1 MNGIICVNKPKDWT
15 SFDVVAKFRGIA
27 RTKKCGHT
35 GTLDP
40 MATGVL
46 PILLGNATKLSSLIP
61 DSDKGYR
68 AGFQLGVTTDT
79 LDCTGTVLSR
89 VPVQVSTQQLETAL
103 ESFRGTISQIPPMYS
118 AVQVNGRR
126 LYDLARSG
134 QTVERPSRTVT
145 IHQLDLLNYNPQ
157 TGEGELE
164 VFCSKGTY
172 IRSLVDDLGKALGCG
187 GMLTSLI
194 RSQANGFTL
203 DDCLTLEECQRLA
216 DTGELE
222 GHVLPPDR
230 VLKELPAL
238 SLNRVQAEKF
248 RHGVKLD
255 LNRLQL
261 PKQAEGNLR
270 VYDSN
275 GLFLGLAR
283 CNWDQAELVIVK
295 LLAVWPE
302 VKQQ

>member
-15 SFDVVAKFRGIA
+15 SFDVVAKLRGIA

-46 PILLGNATKLSSLIP
+46 PVLLGNATKLSSLIP

-68 AGFQLGVTTDT
+68 AGFQLGVITDT
-79 LDCTGTVLSR
+79 LDCTGKVLSTA
-89 VPVQVSTQQLETAL
+89 PVQVSTAQLETAL

-118 AVQVNGRR
+118 AVQVKGQR

-145 IHQLDLLNYNPQ
+145 IHRLDLLNYDPQ
-157 TGEGELE
+157 TGRGELE

-172 IRSLVDDLGKALGCG
+172 IRSLVDDLGKALECG

-194 RSQANGFTL
+194 RIQANGFTL
-203 DDCLTLEECQRLA
+203 KDCLTLEECQRLA
-216 DTGELE
+216 DAGELE
-222 GHVLPPDR
+222 GCVLPEDR

-238 SLNRVQAEKF
+238 SLNRVQSEKF

-255 LNRLQL
+255 LNRLRL
-261 PKQAEGNLR
+261 PEQAEGNLR
-270 VYDSN
+270 VYGSN

-283 CNWDQAELVIVK
+283 CNWDQGELVIVK

-302 VKQQ
+302 VNQK

>member
-61 DSDKGYR
+61 DSDKGYC

-89 VPVQVSTQQLETAL
+89 VPVQVSAQQLETAL

-145 IHQLDLLNYNPQ
+145 IHQLNLLDYDPK
-157 TGEGELE
+157 TGEGKLE

-187 GMLTSLI
+187 GMLTSLV

-216 DTGELE
+216 DAGELE
-222 GHVLPPDR
+222 GRVLPADR
-230 VLKELPAL
+230 VLKELPVL

-255 LNRLQL
+255 LNRLRL
-261 PKQAEGNLR
+261 PEQAEGNLR
-270 VYDSN
+270 VYDSS

-283 CNWDQAELVIVK
+283 CNWDEAELVIVK

-302 VKQQ
+302 VKQE

>member
-61 DSDKGYR
+61 DSDKGYC

-79 LDCTGTVLSR
+79 LDCTGTVLSS
-89 VPVQVSTQQLETAL
+89 VPVQVSAQQLETAL

-145 IHQLDLLNYNPQ
+145 IHQLNLLDYDPK
-157 TGEGELE
+157 TGEGKLE

-187 GMLTSLI
+187 GMLTSLV
-194 RSQANGFTL
+194 RSQANGFIL

-216 DTGELE
+216 DAGELE
-222 GHVLPPDR
+222 GRVLPADR
-230 VLKELPAL
+230 VLKELPVL

-255 LNRLQL
+255 LNRLHL

-270 VYDSN
+270 VYDSD

-283 CNWDQAELVIVK
+283 CNWDEAELVIVK

-302 VKQQ
+302 VKQE

>member
-61 DSDKGYR
+61 DSDKGYC

-89 VPVQVSTQQLETAL
+89 LPVQVSAQQLETAL

-145 IHQLDLLNYNPQ
+145 IHQLNLLDYDPK
-157 TGEGELE
+157 TGEGKLE

-187 GMLTSLI
+187 GMLTSLV
-194 RSQANGFTL
+194 RSQANGFIL

-216 DTGELE
+216 DAGELE
-222 GHVLPPDR
+222 GRVLPADR
-230 VLKELPAL
+230 VLEELPAL

-255 LNRLQL
+255 LNRLHL

-270 VYDSN
+270 VYDSS

-283 CNWDQAELVIVK
+283 CNWDEAELVIVK

-302 VKQQ
+302 VKQL

>member
-61 DSDKGYR
+61 DSDKGYC

-89 VPVQVSTQQLETAL
+89 VPVQVSAQQLETAL

-145 IHQLDLLNYNPQ
+145 IHQLNLLDYDPK
-157 TGEGELE
+157 TGEGKLE

-187 GMLTSLI
+187 GMLTSLV
-194 RSQANGFTL
+194 RSQANGFIL
-203 DDCLTLEECQRLA
+203 DDCLTLEECQKLA
-216 DTGELE
+216 DAGELE
-222 GHVLPPDR
+222 GRVLPADR
-230 VLKELPAL
+230 VLKELPVL

-255 LNRLQL
+255 LNRLHL
-261 PKQAEGNLR
+261 TKQAEGNLR
-270 VYDSN
+270 VYDSS

-283 CNWDQAELVIVK
+283 CNWDEAELVIVK

-302 VKQQ
+302 VKQE

>member
-61 DSDKGYR
+61 DSDKGYC

-79 LDCTGTVLSR
+79 LDCTGTVLSS
-89 VPVQVSTQQLETAL
+89 VPVQVSAQQLETAL

-145 IHQLDLLNYNPQ
+145 IHQLNLLDYDPK
-157 TGEGELE
+157 TGEGKLE

-187 GMLTSLI
+187 GMLTSLV
-194 RSQANGFTL
+194 RSQANGFIL

-216 DTGELE
+216 DAGELE
-222 GHVLPPDR
+222 GRVLPADR
-230 VLKELPAL
+230 VLKELPVL

-255 LNRLQL
+255 LNRLRL

-270 VYDSN
+270 VYDSD

-283 CNWDQAELVIVK
+283 CNWDEAELVIVK

-302 VKQQ
+302 VKQK

>member
-61 DSDKGYR
+61 DSDKGYC

-89 VPVQVSTQQLETAL
+89 VPVQVSAQQLETAL

-145 IHQLDLLNYNPQ
+145 IHRLNLLDYDPK
-157 TGEGELE
+157 TGEGKLE

-187 GMLTSLI
+187 GMLTSLV
-194 RSQANGFTL
+194 RSQANGFIL

-216 DTGELE
+216 DAGELE
-222 GHVLPPDR
+222 GRVLPADR
-230 VLKELPAL
+230 VLEELPVL

-255 LNRLQL
+255 LNRLHL

-270 VYDSN
+270 VYDSS

-283 CNWDQAELVIVK
+283 CNWDEAELVIVK

>member
-61 DSDKGYR
+61 DSDKGYC

-79 LDCTGTVLSR
+79 LDCTGTVLSS
-89 VPVQVSTQQLETAL
+89 VPVQVSAQQLETAL
-103 ESFRGTISQIPPMYS
+103 ESFRGTISQIQPMYS

-145 IHQLDLLNYNPQ
+145 IHQLNLLDYDPK
-157 TGEGELE
+157 TGEGKLE

-187 GMLTSLI
+187 GMLTSLV
-194 RSQANGFTL
+194 RSQANGFIL
-203 DDCLTLEECQRLA
+203 DDCLTLEECQKLA
-216 DTGELE
+216 DAGELE
-222 GHVLPPDR
+222 GRVLPADR
-230 VLKELPAL
+230 VLKELPVL

-255 LNRLQL
+255 LNRLHL

-270 VYDSN
+270 VYDSS

-283 CNWDQAELVIVK
+283 CNWDEAELVIVK

-302 VKQQ
+302 VKQE

>member
-15 SFDVVAKFRGIA
+15 SFDVVAKFRGIT

-89 VPVQVSTQQLETAL
+89 VSVQVSTQQLETAL

-157 TGEGELE
+157 TGEGKLE

-222 GHVLPPDR
+222 GHVLPPDQ

>member
-61 DSDKGYR
+61 DSDKGYC

-89 VPVQVSTQQLETAL
+89 VPVQVSAQQLETAL

-145 IHQLDLLNYNPQ
+145 IHQLNLLDYDPQ
-157 TGEGELE
+157 TGEGKLE

-187 GMLTSLI
+187 GMLTSLV
-194 RSQANGFTL
+194 RSQANGFIL

-216 DTGELE
+216 DAGELE
-222 GHVLPPDR
+222 GRVLPADR
-230 VLKELPAL
+230 VLKELPVL
-238 SLNRVQAEKF
+238 LLNRVQAEKF

-255 LNRLQL
+255 LNRLHL

-270 VYDSN
+270 VYDSS

-283 CNWDQAELVIVK
+283 CNWDEAELVIVK

-302 VKQQ
+302 VKQE

>member
-61 DSDKGYR
+61 DSDKGYC

-79 LDCTGTVLSR
+79 LDCTGTVLSS
-89 VPVQVSTQQLETAL
+89 VPVQVSAQQLETAL

-126 LYDLARSG
+126 LYDLARCG

-145 IHQLDLLNYNPQ
+145 IHQLNLLDYDPK
-157 TGEGELE
+157 TGEGKLE

-187 GMLTSLI
+187 GMLTSLV
-194 RSQANGFTL
+194 RSQANGFIL

-216 DTGELE
+216 DAGELE
-222 GHVLPPDR
+222 GRVLPADR
-230 VLKELPAL
+230 VLKELPVL
-238 SLNRVQAEKF
+238 WLNRVQAEKF

-255 LNRLQL
+255 LNRLHL

-270 VYDSN
+270 VYDSS

-283 CNWDQAELVIVK
+283 CNWDEAELVIVK

-302 VKQQ
+302 VKQE

>member
-1 MNGIICVNKPKDWT
+1 MNGIICVNKPKNWT

-61 DSDKGYR
+61 DSDKGYC

-79 LDCTGTVLSR
+79 LDCTGTVLSS
-89 VPVQVSTQQLETAL
+89 VPVQVSAQQLETAL
-103 ESFRGTISQIPPMYS
+103 ESFRGTISQVPPMYS

-145 IHQLDLLNYNPQ
+145 IHQLNLLDYDPK
-157 TGEGELE
+157 TGEGKLE

-187 GMLTSLI
+187 GMLTSLV
-194 RSQANGFTL
+194 RSQANGFIL

-216 DTGELE
+216 DAGELE
-222 GHVLPPDR
+222 GRVLPADR
-230 VLKELPAL
+230 VLKELPVL
-238 SLNRVQAEKF
+238 SLNRVRRKVPPRGEAGSQPASSAEA
-248 RHGVKLD
+248 GGG
-255 LNRLQL
+255 Q
-261 PKQAEGNLR
+261 PAGLR
-270 VYDSN
+270 
-275 GLFLGLAR
+275 F
-283 CNWDQAELVIVK
+283 
-295 LLAVWPE
+295 
-302 VKQQ
+302 

>member
-1 MNGIICVNKPKDWT
+1 MNGIICINKPKDWT

-61 DSDKGYR
+61 DSDKEYR

-79 LDCTGTVLSR
+79 LDCTGTVLSTA
-89 VPVQVSTQQLETAL
+89 PVQVSAQQLEAAL
-103 ESFRGTISQIPPMYS
+103 ASFRGTITQLPPMYS

-126 LYDLARSG
+126 LYDLARKG
-134 QTVERPSRTVT
+134 QTVERPTRTVT
-145 IHQLDLLNYNPQ
+145 IHQLTLLDYDPE
-157 TGEGELE
+157 TGKGELE
-164 VFCSKGTY
+164 IFCSKGTY

-194 RSQANGFTL
+194 RSKANGFTL
-203 DDCLTLEECQRLA
+203 EDCVTLEECQALA
-216 DTGELE
+216 NAGTLE
-222 GHVLPPDR
+222 ERVLPADR
-230 VLKELPAL
+230 VLEDLPVL
-238 SLNRVQAEKF
+238 RLNPVQGEKF

-255 LNRLQL
+255 LNRLRL
-261 PKQAEGNLR
+261 PEDTTGNLR
-270 VYDSN
+270 VYDET

-283 CNWDQAELVIVK
+283 CDRDAAELVIVK

-302 VKQQ
+302 VKKE

>member
-61 DSDKGYR
+61 DSDKGYC

-79 LDCTGTVLSR
+79 LDCTGTVLSS
-89 VPVQVSTQQLETAL
+89 VPVQVSAQQLETAL

-145 IHQLDLLNYNPQ
+145 IHQLNLLDYDPK
-157 TGEGELE
+157 TGEGKLE

-187 GMLTSLI
+187 GMLTSLV
-194 RSQANGFTL
+194 RSQANGFIL

-216 DTGELE
+216 DAGELE
-222 GHVLPPDR
+222 GRVLPADR
-230 VLKELPAL
+230 VLKELPVL
-238 SLNRVQAEKF
+238 WLNRVQAEKF

-255 LNRLQL
+255 LNRLHL

-270 VYDSN
+270 VYDSS

-283 CNWDQAELVIVK
+283 CNWDEAELVIVK

-302 VKQQ
+302 VKQE

>member
-61 DSDKGYR
+61 DSDKGYC

-89 VPVQVSTQQLETAL
+89 VPVQVSAQQLETAL

-145 IHQLDLLNYNPQ
+145 IHRLNLLDYDPK
-157 TGEGELE
+157 TGEGKLE

-187 GMLTSLI
+187 GMLTSLV
-194 RSQANGFTL
+194 RSQANGFIL

-216 DTGELE
+216 DAGELE
-222 GHVLPPDR
+222 GRVLPADR
-230 VLKELPAL
+230 VLKELPVL

-255 LNRLQL
+255 LNRLHL

-270 VYDSN
+270 VYDSS

-283 CNWDQAELVIVK
+283 CNWDEAELVIVK

-302 VKQQ
+302 VKQE

>member
-61 DSDKGYR
+61 DSDKGYC

-89 VPVQVSTQQLETAL
+89 LPVQVSAQQLETAL

-145 IHQLDLLNYNPQ
+145 IHRLNLLDYDPQ
-157 TGEGELE
+157 TGEGKLE

-187 GMLTSLI
+187 GMLTSLV

-203 DDCLTLEECQRLA
+203 DDCLTLEECQKLA
-216 DTGELE
+216 DAGELE
-222 GHVLPPDR
+222 GRVLPADR
-230 VLKELPAL
+230 VLKELPVL

-255 LNRLQL
+255 LNRLHL

-270 VYDSN
+270 VYDSS

-283 CNWDQAELVIVK
+283 CNWDEAELVIVK

-302 VKQQ
+302 VKQE

>member
-61 DSDKGYR
+61 DSDKGYC

-89 VPVQVSTQQLETAL
+89 VPVQVSAQQLETAL

-145 IHQLDLLNYNPQ
+145 IHRLNLLDYDPK
-157 TGEGELE
+157 TGEGKLE

-187 GMLTSLI
+187 GMLTSLV

-203 DDCLTLEECQRLA
+203 DDCLTLEECQKLA
-216 DTGELE
+216 DAGELE
-222 GHVLPPDR
+222 GRVLPADR
-230 VLKELPAL
+230 VLKELPVL

-248 RHGVKLD
+248 RYGVKLD
-255 LNRLQL
+255 LNRLHL

-270 VYDSN
+270 VYDSS

-283 CNWDQAELVIVK
+283 CNWDEAELVIVK

-302 VKQQ
+302 VKQE

>member
-61 DSDKGYR
+61 DSDKGYC

-89 VPVQVSTQQLETAL
+89 VPVQVSAQQLETAL

-145 IHQLDLLNYNPQ
+145 IHQLNLLDYDPK
-157 TGEGELE
+157 TGEGKLE

-187 GMLTSLI
+187 GMLTSLV
-194 RSQANGFTL
+194 RSQANGFIL

-216 DTGELE
+216 DAGELE
-222 GHVLPPDR
+222 GRVLPADR
-230 VLKELPAL
+230 VLKELPVL
-238 SLNRVQAEKF
+238 WLNRVQAEKF

-255 LNRLQL
+255 LNRLHL

-270 VYDSN
+270 VYDSS

-283 CNWDQAELVIVK
+283 CNWDEAELVIVK

-302 VKQQ
+302 VKQE

>member
-1 MNGIICVNKPKDWT
+1 MNGIICIHKPKDWT

-79 LDCTGTVLSR
+79 LDCTGKVLSTA
-89 VPVQVSTQQLETAL
+89 PVQVSQQQIQAAL
-103 ESFRGTISQIPPMYS
+103 ESFRGTITQLPPMYS

-126 LYDLARSG
+126 LYDLARNG
-134 QTVERPSRTVT
+134 QTVERPTRRVT
-145 IHQLDLLNYNPQ
+145 IHELTLMSYDPE
-157 TGEGELE
+157 TGKGELE

-172 IRSLVDDLGKALGCG
+172 IRSLIDDIGKMLGCG
-187 GMLTSLI
+187 GMLTSLV
-194 RSQANGFTL
+194 RCKANGFTL
-203 DDCLTLEECQRLA
+203 DDCLTLEECQALA
-216 DTGELE
+216 DAGTLE
-222 GHVLPPDR
+222 QRVLPADR
-230 VLKELPAL
+230 VLEDLPAL
-238 SLNRVQAEKF
+238 HLNRVQGEKF

-255 LNRLQL
+255 LNRLRL
-261 PKQAEGNLR
+261 PKQTDGNLR
-270 VYDSN
+270 VYDDT

-283 CNWDQAELVIVK
+283 CDHNAEELVIVK
-295 LLAVWPE
+295 LLAVWQE
-302 VKQQ
+302 VKKE

>member
-61 DSDKGYR
+61 DSDKGYC

-89 VPVQVSTQQLETAL
+89 VPVQVSAQQLETAL

-145 IHQLDLLNYNPQ
+145 IHQLNLLDYDPK
-157 TGEGELE
+157 TGEGKLE

-187 GMLTSLI
+187 GMLTSLV
-194 RSQANGFTL
+194 RSQANGFIL

-216 DTGELE
+216 DAGELE
-222 GHVLPPDR
+222 GRVLPADR
-230 VLKELPAL
+230 VLKELPVL
-238 SLNRVQAEKF
+238 WLNRVQAEKF

-255 LNRLQL
+255 LNRLHL

-270 VYDSN
+270 VYDSD

-283 CNWDQAELVIVK
+283 CNWDEAELVIVK

-302 VKQQ
+302 VKQE

>member
-61 DSDKGYR
+61 DSDKGYC

-89 VPVQVSTQQLETAL
+89 VPVQVSAQQLETAL

-145 IHQLDLLNYNPQ
+145 IHQLNLLDYDPK
-157 TGEGELE
+157 TGEGKLE

-187 GMLTSLI
+187 GMLTSLV
-194 RSQANGFTL
+194 RSQANGFIL
-203 DDCLTLEECQRLA
+203 DDCLTLEECQKLA
-216 DTGELE
+216 DAEELE
-222 GHVLPPDR
+222 GRVLPADR
-230 VLKELPAL
+230 VLKELPVL

-255 LNRLQL
+255 LNRLHL
-261 PKQAEGNLR
+261 TKQAEGNLR
-270 VYDSN
+270 VYDSS

-283 CNWDQAELVIVK
+283 CNWDEAELVIVK

-302 VKQQ
+302 VKQE

>member
-1 MNGIICVNKPKDWT
+1 MNGIICVNKPKNWT

-61 DSDKGYR
+61 DSDKGYC

-79 LDCTGTVLSR
+79 LDCTGTVLSS
-89 VPVQVSTQQLETAL
+89 VPVQVSAQQLETAL
-103 ESFRGTISQIPPMYS
+103 ESFRGTISQVPPMYS

-145 IHQLDLLNYNPQ
+145 IHQLNLLDYDPK
-157 TGEGELE
+157 TGEGKLE

-187 GMLTSLI
+187 GMLTSLV
-194 RSQANGFTL
+194 RSQANGFIL

-216 DTGELE
+216 DAGELE
-222 GHVLPPDR
+222 GRVLPADR
-230 VLKELPAL
+230 VLKELPVL

-255 LNRLQL
+255 LNRLHL

-270 VYDSN
+270 VYDSD

-283 CNWDQAELVIVK
+283 CNWDEAELVIVK

-302 VKQQ
+302 VKQE

>member
-61 DSDKGYR
+61 DSDKGYC

-79 LDCTGTVLSR
+79 LDCTGTVLSS
-89 VPVQVSTQQLETAL
+89 VPVQVSAQQLETAL
-103 ESFRGTISQIPPMYS
+103 ESFCGTISQIPPMYS

-145 IHQLDLLNYNPQ
+145 IHRLNLLDYDPK
-157 TGEGELE
+157 TGEGKLE

-187 GMLTSLI
+187 GMLTSLV

-216 DTGELE
+216 DAGELE
-222 GHVLPPDR
+222 GRVLPADR
-230 VLKELPAL
+230 VLKELPVL

-255 LNRLQL
+255 LNRLHL

-270 VYDSN
+270 VYDSS

-283 CNWDQAELVIVK
+283 CNWDEAELVIVK

-302 VKQQ
+302 VKQE

>member
-61 DSDKGYR
+61 DSDKGYC

-89 VPVQVSTQQLETAL
+89 VPVQVSAQQLETAL

-145 IHQLDLLNYNPQ
+145 IHRLNLLDYDPK
-157 TGEGELE
+157 TREGKLE

-187 GMLTSLI
+187 GMLTSLV
-194 RSQANGFTL
+194 RSQANGFIL

-216 DTGELE
+216 DAGELE
-222 GHVLPPDR
+222 GRVLPADR
-230 VLKELPAL
+230 VLKELPVL
-238 SLNRVQAEKF
+238 WLNRVQAEKF

-255 LNRLQL
+255 LNRLHL

-270 VYDSN
+270 VYDSS

-283 CNWDQAELVIVK
+283 CNWDEAELVIVK

-302 VKQQ
+302 VKQE

>member
-61 DSDKGYR
+61 DSDKGYC

-79 LDCTGTVLSR
+79 LDCTGTVLSS
-89 VPVQVSTQQLETAL
+89 VPVQVSAQQLETAL

-145 IHQLDLLNYNPQ
+145 IHQLNLLDYDPK
-157 TGEGELE
+157 TGEGKLE

-187 GMLTSLI
+187 GMLTSLV

-203 DDCLTLEECQRLA
+203 DDCLTLEECQKLA
-216 DTGELE
+216 DAGELE
-222 GHVLPPDR
+222 GRVLPADR

-238 SLNRVQAEKF
+238 WLNRVQAEKF

-255 LNRLQL
+255 LNRLRL

-270 VYDSN
+270 VYDSD

-283 CNWDQAELVIVK
+283 CNWDEAELVIVK

-302 VKQQ
+302 VKQE

>member
-61 DSDKGYR
+61 DSDKGYC

-89 VPVQVSTQQLETAL
+89 VPVQVSAQQLETAL

-145 IHQLDLLNYNPQ
+145 IHQLNLLDYDPK
-157 TGEGELE
+157 TGEGKLE

-187 GMLTSLI
+187 GMLISLV
-194 RSQANGFTL
+194 RSQANGFIL

-216 DTGELE
+216 DAGELE
-222 GHVLPPDR
+222 GRVLPADR
-230 VLKELPAL
+230 VLKELPVL

-255 LNRLQL
+255 LNRLHL

-270 VYDSN
+270 VYDSD

-283 CNWDQAELVIVK
+283 CNWDEAELVIVK

-302 VKQQ
+302 VKQE

>member
-61 DSDKGYR
+61 DSDKGYC

-89 VPVQVSTQQLETAL
+89 VPVQVSAQQLETAL

-145 IHQLDLLNYNPQ
+145 IHRLNLLDYDPK
-157 TGEGELE
+157 TGEGKLE

-187 GMLTSLI
+187 GMLTSLV
-194 RSQANGFTL
+194 RSQANGFIL

-216 DTGELE
+216 DAGELE
-222 GHVLPPDR
+222 GRVLPADR
-230 VLKELPAL
+230 VLKELPVL

-255 LNRLQL
+255 LNRIHL
-261 PKQAEGNLR
+261 PKQAGGNLR
-270 VYDSN
+270 VYDSS

-283 CNWDQAELVIVK
+283 CNWDEAELVIVK

-302 VKQQ
+302 VKQE